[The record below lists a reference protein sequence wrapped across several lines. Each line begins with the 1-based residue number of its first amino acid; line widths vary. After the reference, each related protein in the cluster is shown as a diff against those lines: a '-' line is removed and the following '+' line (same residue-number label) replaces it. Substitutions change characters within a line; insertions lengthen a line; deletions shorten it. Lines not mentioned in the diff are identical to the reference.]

1 MFFNW
6 WASRQSWWCCYKGRF
21 ILSAQRAATSLLQ
34 QVSTRFFFS
43 LLTNLLETFFWYC
56 GNSFSNV
63 YLSYRFK
70 SIEFRQ
76 KGLAQFNEI
85 FTMLIRIL
93 FIFFFFSSVLIEIL
107 ILTIDIFILLL
118 ISIARKKTS
127 CSFIR
132 KSGLH
137 HYLFII
143 SSFQKYAWKILIIYL
158 HEILAQT

>member
-93 FIFFFFSSVLIEIL
+93 FIFFFFFVSFDWDFDTHNRHFYFTFDKYCTQKNFLFVH
-107 ILTIDIFILLL
+107 
-118 ISIARKKTS
+118 KKKWFTS
-127 CSFIR
+127 
-132 KSGLH
+132 
-137 HYLFII
+137 LFIYY
-143 SSFQKYAWKILIIYL
+143 F
-158 HEILAQT
+158 